1 MGTNYYAVMKKPT
14 IAGPIHIGKSSIGWK
29 FLFHSVPRY
38 FNYVNGEPLDSYSRW
53 VNFLK
58 EYTENDTIVIMNEY
72 DEEVSLTDLIELV
85 QRKQLEINDDN
96 FRYCDNVEGYRFM
109 RGDFS

>member
-1 MGTNYYAVMKKPT
+1 MKKPT
-14 IAGPIHIGKSSIGWK
+14 IADPIHIGKSSIGWK

-38 FNYVNGEPLDSYSRW
+38 FNYVSGEPLDSYNRW
-53 VNFLK
+53 ISFLK

-96 FRYCDNVEGYRFM
+96 FRYCDNVEGYRFV

>member
-14 IAGPIHIGKSSIGWK
+14 TAGPIHIGKSSIGWK
-29 FLFHSVPRY
+29 FLFHSVDGY

-58 EYTENDTIVIMNEY
+58 EYTENNTIVIMNEY
-72 DEEVSLTDLIELV
+72 DEEVSLTDFIELV
-85 QRKQLEINDDN
+85 QRKQLENNDDN
-96 FRYCDNVEGYRFM
+96 FKHCDNVEGYRFFI
-109 RGDFS
+109 GEFS

>member
-1 MGTNYYAVMKKPT
+1 MKKPT
-14 IAGPIHIGKSSIGWK
+14 IADPIHIGKSSIGWK
-29 FLFHSVPRY
+29 FLFHSVPRCI
-38 FNYVNGEPLDSYSRW
+38 NYINGEPLDTYSKW

-85 QRKQLEINDDN
+85 QRKQLEINDDD
-96 FRYCDNVEGYRFM
+96 FTYCDNVEGYRFV
-109 RGDFS
+109 RGYFS

>member
-1 MGTNYYAVMKKPT
+1 MKKPT
-14 IAGPIHIGKSSIGWK
+14 IADPIHIGKSSIGWK
-29 FLFHSVPRY
+29 FLFHTVDGY
-38 FNYVNGEPLDSYSRW
+38 FNYINGESLDTYSKW

-72 DEEVSLTDLIELV
+72 DEEVSLTDFIELV
-85 QRKQLEINDDN
+85 QRKQLEINDDD
-96 FRYCDNVEGYRFM
+96 FRYCDNVEGYRFV

>member
-1 MGTNYYAVMKKPT
+1 MVQRYNTRRYA
-14 IAGPIHIGKSSIGWK
+14 
-29 FLFHSVPRY
+29 
-38 FNYVNGEPLDSYSRW
+38 D
-53 VNFLK
+53 
-58 EYTENDTIVIMNEY
+58 NDTIVIMNEY
-72 DEEVSLTDLIELV
+72 DEEVSLTDFIELV

>member
-1 MGTNYYAVMKKPT
+1 MKKPT
-14 IAGPIHIGKSSIGWK
+14 IADPIHIGKSSIGWK
-29 FLFHSVPRY
+29 FLFHTVPGY
-38 FNYVNGEPLDSYSRW
+38 INYINGEPLDSYSRW
-53 VNFLK
+53 IRFLK
-58 EYTENDTIVIMNEY
+58 EYTDNDTIVIMNEY

-96 FRYCDNVEGYRFM
+96 FRYCDNVEGYRFT

>member
-1 MGTNYYAVMKKPT
+1 M
-14 IAGPIHIGKSSIGWK
+14 
-29 FLFHSVPRY
+29 FHSVDRY
-38 FNYVNGEPLDSYSRW
+38 LNYVNGEPLDSYDKWIR
-53 VNFLK
+53 FLK

-72 DEEVSLTDLIELV
+72 DEEVTLNQFIELV

-96 FRYCDNVEGYRFM
+96 FRHCDNTEGYRFT

>member
-1 MGTNYYAVMKKPT
+1 MKKPT
-14 IAGPIHIGKSSIGWK
+14 IADPIHIGKSSIGWK
-29 FLFHSVPRY
+29 FLFHSVDGY
-38 FNYVNGEPLDSYSRW
+38 LNYINGEPLDSYNRW
-53 VNFLK
+53 IRFLK
-58 EYTENDTIVIMNEY
+58 EYTDNDTIVIMNEY

-85 QRKQLEINDDN
+85 QRKQLEINEDN

>member
-14 IAGPIHIGKSSIGWK
+14 IADPIHIGKSSNGWK
-29 FLFHSVPRY
+29 FLFHIVPEHL
-38 FNYVNGEPLDSYSRW
+38 NYISDEPLDTYSRW
-53 VNFLK
+53 IKFLK

-72 DEEVSLTDLIELV
+72 DEEVDLTDLIELV
-85 QRKQLEINDDN
+85 QRKQLEINEDN
-96 FRYCDNVEGYRFM
+96 FRYCDNVEGYSFV

>member
-14 IAGPIHIGKSSIGWK
+14 ITDPIHIGKSSLGWK
-29 FLFHSVPRY
+29 FLFHSVSS
-38 FNYVNGEPLDSYSRW
+38 FENYINDESLDTYGKW

-72 DEEVSLTDLIELV
+72 DEEVSLTDFIELV
-85 QRKQLEINDDN
+85 QRKQLETNDDN
-96 FRYCDNVEGYRFM
+96 FGYCDNVEGYRFTS
-109 RGDFS
+109 GEFS

>member
-1 MGTNYYAVMKKPT
+1 MKKPT
-14 IAGPIHIGKSSIGWK
+14 IADPIHIGKSSIGWK
-29 FLFHSVPRY
+29 FLFHIVPGY
-38 FNYVNGEPLDSYSRW
+38 INYINGESLDTYGKW

-85 QRKQLEINDDN
+85 RRKQLEINEDN
-96 FRYCDNVEGYRFM
+96 FRYCENIEGYRFV

>member
-1 MGTNYYAVMKKPT
+1 MGTNYHAVMKKPT
-14 IAGPIHIGKSSIGWK
+14 IADPIHIGKSSIGWK
-29 FLFHSVPRY
+29 FLFHRVDGY
-38 FNYVNGEPLDSYSRW
+38 LNYINGESLDTYSKW

-58 EYTENDTIVIMNEY
+58 EYTDNDTTVIMNEY

-85 QRKQLEINDDN
+85 QRKQLEINDDD
-96 FRYCDNVEGYRFM
+96 FRYCDNVEGYRFV

>member
-1 MGTNYYAVMKKPT
+1 MKKPT
-14 IAGPIHIGKSSIGWK
+14 IADPIHIGKSSIGWK
-29 FLFHSVPRY
+29 FLFHRVDGY
-38 FNYVNGEPLDSYSRW
+38 LNYINGESLDTYSKW

-58 EYTENDTIVIMNEY
+58 EYTDNDTTVIMNEY

-85 QRKQLEINDDN
+85 QRKQLEINDDD
-96 FRYCDNVEGYRFM
+96 FRYCDNVEGYRFV